1 MGFLKLRSV
10 SVLGWVLVAIL
21 AGCARDSQLP
31 VFKPLKEIPTALL
44 SEKVRSGEVASL
56 VVPGESRHPIQFEKP
71 AFQRLRG
78 GQYLA
83 KYSQGQT
90 LSQFNRP
97 RVPMLKYS
105 FSVGSTVQAE
115 LSLVRPQLEA
125 TDQAIELARAEKPLV
140 WGKKSFEISDSRPG
154 TYFPGKLFEAH
165 QEGNVVYV
173 TVFPLQVEMA
183 TGRVLTLVAGSW
195 SLRLQPKKPTTWSA
209 TGAAPA
215 VILTSKKLLGS
226 AQELQAFHAEKTGV
240 KSDIETVE
248 AIAEKEEPIALEE
261 LPDGY
266 KSSEL
271 FDGIVKK
278 WDSEKGTGYHF
289 ENARKIISYLKKR
302 ADQNPQFKYVVILG
316 NSELVPPSY
325 YFLQEET
332 LGPPRTGVTDQCYSA
347 GPLCLEPRLAVG
359 RLPFRNEKEVAG
371 YLKKARRWFENRAQ
385 VTSELSLYGGK
396 AFKSSPFYI
405 GELGTLVTVN
415 HEKSDWH
422 QVKKYFQTE
431 GNFTKETIKKLVS
444 NENQSR
450 LVYYLDHG
458 MGNRW
463 YAGDEY
469 LNSFEIAAME
479 PAPQSVPPVIVSVSC
494 MNGAFDEHLLVDDA
508 VIEDS
513 GKYGVA
519 SVGTSLL
526 RSQAGALAY
535 IGGARDGLGS
545 PETEVDER
553 GNVEVLGTS
562 YGLQVFDGFVEA
574 YRNNSAD
581 RLGDVLIQT
590 LSQYAFKSGND
601 MTDIN
606 HRWTYWIT
614 ELLGDPLM
622 PVERGTKEVRAYSA
636 AKSEFDFFD
645 TTSGFPRLEMDAKRE
660 ELSQFPVGDVGGP
673 VVAKVYQL
681 KLSEDG
687 FSGEELIKTEHLE
700 DVKSAV
706 VRLDTDKGLQPGQQY
721 LIKLINKEGVPRE
734 NHIVFSTKN

>member
-1 MGFLKLRSV
+1 MAFLKLRSV
-10 SVLGWVLVAIL
+10 SVLGWVLIAVL
-21 AGCARDSQLP
+21 AGCARDSKLP
-31 VFKPLKEIPTALL
+31 VFKPLKDIPTALL
-44 SEKVRSGEVASL
+44 SEKVRSAEAASTAA
-56 VVPGESRHPIQFEKP
+56 VGESLHPIKFEKP
-71 AFQRLRG
+71 FFQRLRSG
-78 GQYLA
+78 HYLA
-83 KYSQGQT
+83 KVGQGQM

-105 FSVGSTVQAE
+105 FTVGSHVQAE

-125 TDQAIELARAEKPLV
+125 SDQAIELARAEKPLV
-140 WGKKSFEISDSRPG
+140 WGKKSFEVSDSRPG

-183 TGRVLTLVAGSW
+183 TGKVLTLVAGSW
-195 SLRLQPKKPTTWSA
+195 SLRLQPKKQTKWAA
-209 TGAAPA
+209 TSVAPA
-215 VILTSKKLLGS
+215 VIITSKKLMES
-226 AQELQAFHAEKTGV
+226 AQELQAFHAEKTGI

-248 AIAEKEEPIALEE
+248 AIAEKEEAVGLDD

-266 KSSEL
+266 KSPEL

-278 WDSEKGTGYHF
+278 WDSEKGTGYQF

-359 RLPFRNEKEVAG
+359 RLPFRNEKEVAS
-371 YLKKARRWFENRAQ
+371 YLKKARRWFENRAN
-385 VTSELSLYGGK
+385 VSSELSLYGGK

-415 HEKSDWH
+415 HEKADWH
-422 QVKKYFQTE
+422 QVKKYFQTD
-431 GNFTKETIKKLVS
+431 GNFNKDSIKKLVS
-444 NENQSR
+444 NKNQSQ

-469 LNSFEIAAME
+469 LSSFEIEKME
-479 PAPQSVPPVIVSVSC
+479 PASQSAPPVIVSVSC
-494 MNGAFDEHLLVDDA
+494 INGAFDEHLLEDNA
-508 VIEDS
+508 VIEDA
-513 GKYGVA
+513 GKYGVV

-535 IGGARDGLGS
+535 IGGARDGLGT
-545 PETEVDER
+545 PETEVDDR

-562 YGLQVFDGFVEA
+562 YGLQVFDSFVEA

-601 MTDIN
+601 MTDAN

-622 PVERGTKEVRAYSA
+622 PVERRTKEARAYSA

-645 TTSGFPRLEMDAKRE
+645 TTSGFPRLEMDAKRK
-660 ELSQFPVGDVGGP
+660 ELSEFPFKDVGGP

-700 DVKSAV
+700 NVKSAV
-706 VRLDTDKGLQPGQQY
+706 VRLDSEKGLQPGQQY

-734 NHIVFSTKN
+734 NHIVFSTQD

>member
-1 MGFLKLRSV
+1 M
-10 SVLGWVLVAIL
+10 
-21 AGCARDSQLP
+21 
-31 VFKPLKEIPTALL
+31 
-44 SEKVRSGEVASL
+44 
-56 VVPGESRHPIQFEKP
+56 
-71 AFQRLRG
+71 
-78 GQYLA
+78 
-83 KYSQGQT
+83 
-90 LSQFNRP
+90 
-97 RVPMLKYS
+97 
-105 FSVGSTVQAE
+105 
-115 LSLVRPQLEA
+115 
-125 TDQAIELARAEKPLV
+125 
-140 WGKKSFEISDSRPG
+140 
-154 TYFPGKLFEAH
+154 
-165 QEGNVVYV
+165 
-173 TVFPLQVEMA
+173 
-183 TGRVLTLVAGSW
+183 
-195 SLRLQPKKPTTWSA
+195 
-209 TGAAPA
+209 
-215 VILTSKKLLGS
+215 
-226 AQELQAFHAEKTGV
+226 
-240 KSDIETVE
+240 
-248 AIAEKEEPIALEE
+248 
-261 LPDGY
+261 
-266 KSSEL
+266 
-271 FDGIVKK
+271 
-278 WDSEKGTGYHF
+278 
-289 ENARKIISYLKKR
+289 
-302 ADQNPQFKYVVILG
+302 
-316 NSELVPPSY
+316 
-325 YFLQEET
+325 
-332 LGPPRTGVTDQCYSA
+332 
-347 GPLCLEPRLAVG
+347 
-359 RLPFRNEKEVAG
+359 
-371 YLKKARRWFENRAQ
+371 
-385 VTSELSLYGGK
+385 
-396 AFKSSPFYI
+396 

-415 HEKSDWH
+415 HEKADWH

-431 GNFTKETIKKLVS
+431 GNFNKESIKKLAS

-458 MGNRW
+458 LGNRW
-463 YAGDEY
+463 YAGDES
-469 LNSFEIAAME
+469 LSSLEIAALE
-479 PAPQSVPPVIVSVSC
+479 PKPKSAPPVIVSVSC
-494 MNGAFDEHLLVDDA
+494 INGAFDEQMLVEDS
-508 VIEDS
+508 VIENAD
-513 GKYGVA
+513 KYGVD
-519 SVGTSLL
+519 SVGTALL